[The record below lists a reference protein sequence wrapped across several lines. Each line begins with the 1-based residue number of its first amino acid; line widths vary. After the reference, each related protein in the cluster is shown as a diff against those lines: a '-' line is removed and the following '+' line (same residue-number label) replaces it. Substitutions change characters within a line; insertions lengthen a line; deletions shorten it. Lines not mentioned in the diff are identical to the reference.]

1 VAVSVASN
9 VDNLEQWRL
18 FCDEGGGLQS
28 IFQSLRVSA
37 RLISVADSGET
48 YTVNDVE
55 AAFNTSSMACRA
67 LRDLCALSPEL
78 SAVITEDILDASS
91 SKSFFEDEK
100 NLITD
105 NNNNNNRKKDA
116 PGGIVASLVSLL
128 NFSIKESAKEQCK
141 L

>member
-1 VAVSVASN
+1 M
-9 VDNLEQWRL
+9 
-18 FCDEGGGLQS
+18 
-28 IFQSLRVSA
+28 
-37 RLISVADSGET
+37 ISVADSGET

-91 SKSFFEDEK
+91 SKSFFEDEN
-100 NLITD
+100 NLTTD
-105 NNNNNNRKKDA
+105 NNNRKKDV

-141 L
+141 